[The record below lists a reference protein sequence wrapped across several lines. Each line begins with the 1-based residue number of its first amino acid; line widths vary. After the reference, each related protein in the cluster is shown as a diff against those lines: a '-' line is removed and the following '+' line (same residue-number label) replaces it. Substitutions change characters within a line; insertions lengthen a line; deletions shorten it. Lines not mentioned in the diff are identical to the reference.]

1 VYVLDEDGRFEFV
14 NESFVETFGYQEDEV
29 LGNTISIIKDDT
41 AIQQGRSQL
50 GQILSSEGADSAY
63 FQTEIQAK
71 GGKSITCEDH
81 MTALPYEGEYFNG
94 SAGILRDISERKARI
109 QRLKRQNKR
118 LDEFA
123 SVVSHDL
130 RNPLSVAEGNL
141 ELLREECDSDRIES
155 IESALTRMDDLI
167 DDLLQLARTDDQV
180 SDTELIDLAK
190 LSQNCWQNVETTS
203 ATVQIEIG
211 GTVWAD
217 QGRLAQVFENLMRN
231 AIEHTEEAVTV
242 TIGELKNGVYIADDG
257 DGIPEAQRN
266 DVFEPGYTTTDDGT
280 GFGLSIVSDII
291 EAHGWEIHL
300 TESAEGGARFEIT
313 GVEFHPE

>member
-1 VYVLDEDGRFEFV
+1 
-14 NESFVETFGYQEDEV
+14 
-29 LGNTISIIKDDT
+29 
-41 AIQQGRSQL
+41 
-50 GQILSSEGADSAY
+50 
-63 FQTEIQAK
+63 
-71 GGKSITCEDH
+71 

-94 SAGILRDISERKARI
+94 SAGILRDVSERKARM

-130 RNPLSVAEGNL
+130 RNPLSVAGGNL

-180 SDTELIDLAK
+180 SDTELIDLAE

-203 ATVQIEIG
+203 ATIQIEIG
-211 GTVWAD
+211 GTVRAD

-231 AIEHTEEAVTV
+231 SIEHTEEAVTV
-242 TIGELKNGVYIADDG
+242 TIGEFEDGVYIADNG
-257 DGIPEAQRN
+257 DGIPENKQN

-313 GVEFHPE
+313 GVEFDAD